1 MNLRTVLTSSL
12 TALAL
17 VGCSGE
23 RQLFSPVDVDRL
35 VVYTM
40 LYVDQRFPE
49 IVLYRT
55 QPPDQTFDIGN
66 AAERGAS
73 ITIQYDSVTVYYL
86 ETSRPGRYHA
96 SFSIPSVPDVVTPET
111 TYLLRVRT
119 RSGEQLTA
127 TTTTPP
133 RLRVSDWVLLDNR
146 GTTVER
152 RLKTFAE
159 MGDSVYYAPENQ
171 LVYSEGLL
179 EAWLNPVETAAYQAG
194 IYSLDLDSDFVI
206 DPEFL
211 DDEDFAEFERNVA
224 SPPILPSETTIRLP
238 WFAIYFEGRYKIKIF
253 AVDANWYDLA
263 RTVPDLRGGGGG
275 AFGGNTGDDFARPT
289 FNVQGGIGVF
299 GSASVDSVGFTVHPR
314 P

>member
-1 MNLRTVLTSSL
+1 MKLRIVLKSVL
-12 TALAL
+12 FAL
-17 VGCSGE
+17 VVAGCSGE

-49 IVLYRT
+49 VVLYRT
-55 QPPDQTFDIGN
+55 QPPEQTFDLLD
-66 AAERGAS
+66 ASERGAAV
-73 ITIQYDSVTVYYL
+73 TIQYGSVMVYYQ
-86 ETSRPGRYHA
+86 ETWMAGRYRY
-96 SFSIPSVPDVVTPET
+96 SFSIPSVPDVVLPET
-111 TYLLRVRT
+111 TYRLQVQT
-119 RSGEQLTA
+119 QSGEELSA

-133 RLRVSDWVLLDNR
+133 RLSVSDWVLLDD
-146 GTTVER
+146 GGVAVDR

-159 MGDSVYYAPENQ
+159 LGDSVYSTPENQ

-179 EAWLNPVETAAYQAG
+179 EAWVNPVKTAAYQAG
-194 IYSLDLDSDFVI
+194 IYSLDLFSDFVI

-211 DDEDFAEFERNVA
+211 DEDDFAEFERNIA
-224 SPPILPSETTIRLP
+224 SPPILPSETAIRLP

-263 RTVPDLRGGGGG
+263 RTVPDLGGGGG
-275 AFGGNTGDDFARPT
+275 AFGGNAGDDFARPT
-289 FNVQGGIGVF
+289 FNVDGGIGIF
-299 GSASVDSVGFTVHPR
+299 GSASMDSVGFYVHPR